1 MRKTKTFISVIAL
14 VIFSFISCKHDS
26 NVDPKIV
33 DVTANIDDAT
43 TWETGKIYVIKKAD
57 LFVNNELTIQP
68 GVVIK
73 FHPALGSG
81 LMLGGSGKII
91 ANGTS
96 DSKIVFTSY
105 KDDVHGGDNN
115 YDENATSPAVGDWGT
130 INLNGISGS
139 VFQYCEFM
147 FSGKNKCSALE
158 ISASASATVKNCIFR
173 NNDGLYNE
181 GGALNASASGE
192 STIIEDNIFYNNN
205 IPLSIAAKYN
215 LGNSNTFHNPDNAS
229 EKNKYCAIFVSGS
242 SIDNP
247 ISWSEDEVAYF
258 LKHNGDFVVNSTL
271 TLGDNVVIK
280 ALGEYADIF
289 LMNGESSIINFNGSG
304 VYFTSYKDDAHGG
317 DSNGDGNTTSPA
329 DADWFGV
336 VDGSFV
342 SYTWSNILY
351 DGV

>member
-43 TWETGKIYVIKKAD
+43 TWETGKIYMIKKSD
-57 LFVNNELTIQP
+57 FSVNNVLTIQP
-68 GVVIK
+68 GVIIK
-73 FHPALGSG
+73 FHPSGENMILGDN
-81 LMLGGSGKII
+81 GKII

-96 DSKIVFTSY
+96 DSKIIFTSY
-105 KDDVHGGDNN
+105 KDDIHGGDSN

-158 ISASASATVKNCIFR
+158 ISASASAIVKNCIFR
-173 NNDGLYNE
+173 NNDGLYNN
-181 GGALNASASGE
+181 GGVLNASNSGE

-205 IPLSIAAKYN
+205 IPLSISTKYN
-215 LGNSNTFHNPDNAS
+215 LGNTNTFHNPDNAS
-229 EKNKYCAIFVSGS
+229 EKNKYCAIVVNSI

-247 ISWSEDEVAYF
+247 ITWSEDEVAYF
-258 LKHNGDFVVNSTL
+258 INVEYDFIINSTL

-280 ALGEYADIF
+280 LFGVSADMY
-289 LMNGESSIINFNGSG
+289 LVNGESSIVNFNGSG